1 MTKNKIYHLLE
12 MTVDNWIRNPSY
24 NIPFEVKRGFVS
36 FAGYVERWL
45 TEKYEYETE
54 WFMSDDVFMRIF
66 DDSPIDENHRKIS
79 LRVSFHRNFIEV
91 CYEGVMICNMYIS
104 TAKAPVV
111 GFRSVSDSWYKTRAW
126 DEALKIQEAFCQLFR
141 NIFKEENK
149 NE

>member
-12 MTVDNWIRNPSY
+12 MTVDDWIRNPSY
-24 NIPFEVKRGFVS
+24 NIPFEDKRGFVF
-36 FAGYVERWL
+36 FAGCVERWL

-54 WFMSDDVFMRIF
+54 WVMSDDVFMRIF

-126 DEALKIQEAFCQLFR
+126 DEALKIQDAFIQIFR
-141 NIFKEENK
+141 NIFKQEAT
-149 NE
+149 